1 MPVHSG
7 SNNLCMH
14 KIDLNCDMGEGMVTD
29 EAIMPWISSAN
40 IACGYHAGDEITME
54 RTIELAIRH
63 KVAIGAHVSYADRE
77 NFGRS
82 EVHLSAQKIYELV
95 REQLELFFKLV
106 SKRKKVIAHIKPH
119 GALYNMAARD
129 AEMAKA
135 IAAATFDFDR
145 NMILYGLSGSELI
158 RQAEAIGLK
167 TCSEVFADRRYE
179 DDGSLTSRSRKD
191 ALIEKEDDAAEQVLQ
206 MIGEGHVRSI
216 NGIKVPIK
224 AETICVHGDGANA
237 AKFARR
243 IHEVLKINKV
253 KIVAPLRT

>member
-167 TCSEVFADRRYE
+167 NMQRGVCR
-179 DDGSLTSRSRKD
+179 
-191 ALIEKEDDAAEQVLQ
+191 
-206 MIGEGHVRSI
+206 
-216 NGIKVPIK
+216 P
-224 AETICVHGDGANA
+224 TIRG
-237 AKFARR
+237 
-243 IHEVLKINKV
+243 
-253 KIVAPLRT
+253 

>member
-95 REQLELFFKLV
+95 VMKECNYIF
-106 SKRKKVIAHIKPH
+106 IACFTDII
-119 GALYNMAARD
+119 
-129 AEMAKA
+129 AK
-135 IAAATFDFDR
+135 
-145 NMILYGLSGSELI
+145 
-158 RQAEAIGLK
+158 
-167 TCSEVFADRRYE
+167 
-179 DDGSLTSRSRKD
+179 
-191 ALIEKEDDAAEQVLQ
+191 
-206 MIGEGHVRSI
+206 I
-216 NGIKVPIK
+216 NG
-224 AETICVHGDGANA
+224 DG
-237 AKFARR
+237 
-243 IHEVLKINKV
+243 
-253 KIVAPLRT
+253 